1 MAARSKGSTDE
12 EHDEQPGTPRQSR
25 HEEQAVEQAQK
36 EQQKEQQERQEE
48 RERKSAP
55 KVTDAKAPKVG
66 TSYSAEE
73 VHGHVMEEAEEEME
87 RPAAEL
93 AWSAIAAGMAISF
106 SFLAVAFIT
115 PFFEPRAHE
124 AAAGLAYPIGFM
136 FVVTANYQLFTEN
149 TLEPVVPVLHR
160 RTRDSFNKLLRL
172 WAIVL
177 PLNLI
182 GALIF
187 ALLLAYTPVVKPELH
202 HSLDEVAAA
211 ATSGTALTI
220 FYKGIWA
227 GWLVALMAWLLA
239 AAKETT
245 SKLLL
250 IWLTTAPIAALGFK
264 HSIAGATEAFY
275 RAATGGSS
283 WGDVLFRF
291 EIPAIIG
298 NIIGGIVLVALV
310 NHGQAGGGKAK

>member
-1 MAARSKGSTDE
+1 MAARSKGSAGE
-12 EHDEQPGTPRQSR
+12 EHDEQRGNERESS
-25 HEEQAVEQAQK
+25 QK
-36 EQQKEQQERQEE
+36 EHKQQQEKQDE

-55 KVTDAKAPKVG
+55 KITDAKAPKIG

-73 VHGHVMEEAEEEME
+73 VHGHVVEEAEAEME

-115 PFFEPRAHE
+115 PFFAPNAHE
-124 AAAGLAYPIGFM
+124 AAAGLAYPLGFI

-149 TLEPVVPVLHR
+149 TLEPVVPLLHR
-160 RTRDSFNKLLRL
+160 RTRDSLKKLLRL

-187 ALLLAYTPVVKPELH
+187 ALLLAHTPVVKPELH
-202 HSLDEVAAA
+202 HSLDEVSAA

-275 RAATGGSS
+275 RAATGASS
-283 WGDVLFRF
+283 WGDALFRF
-291 EIPAIIG
+291 EIPAVLG
-298 NIIGGIVLVALV
+298 NIVGGIVLVALV
-310 NHGQAGGGKAK
+310 NHGQAGGGKKS

>member
-1 MAARSKGSTDE
+1 METRAKGTAQE
-12 EHDEQPGTPRQSR
+12 EHAEN
-25 HEEQAVEQAQK
+25 HEEHSEEQREQHEQEK
-36 EQQKEQQERQEE
+36 EH
-48 RERKSAP
+48 ERKSAP
-55 KVTDAKAPKVG
+55 KVTDAKAPEVG

-73 VHGHVMEEAEEEME
+73 VHGHVVEEGEAEMD

-115 PFFEPRAHE
+115 PFFERRAHE
-124 AAAGLAYPIGFM
+124 AAAGLAYPIGFI
-136 FVVTANYQLFTEN
+136 FVVAANYQLFTEN

-160 RTRDSFNKLLRL
+160 RTRESLNKLLRL

-187 ALLLAYTPVVKPELH
+187 ALLLAHTPMVSPELH
-202 HSLDEVAAA
+202 HSLDEVSAA
-211 ATSGTALTI
+211 ATNGTALMV
-220 FYKGIWA
+220 FYKAIWA

-239 AAKETT
+239 AAKDST
-245 SKLLL
+245 SKILL

-275 RAATGGSS
+275 RAAMDANS
-283 WGDVLFRF
+283 WGDVIFRF
-291 EIPAIIG
+291 EVPAILG

-310 NHGQAGGGKAK
+310 NHGQAGGGKSK